1 MSKPSPPNKALRF
14 LRWFCRN
21 DYLEEI
27 EGNLLELYEEQYED
41 SPVKARRQFTWNV
54 LRHFRPSFIRSL
66 KVYQPNSHRA
76 MLRHNLI
83 LTFRNF
89 QRYKSTFL
97 INLIGLSSGLA
108 CALLIFLWVQDELS
122 VDKFHA
128 NDNQLYQILE
138 QREQAGKLVLFRT
151 TAGPTAE
158 ALAADLPEVA
168 YATAVYDP
176 SSSVLSV
183 DNKNITAKGQ
193 FVGNDFFHIFSYDL
207 VQGNAAQVLAE
218 LSSIV
223 ISEELAQ
230 RLFGT
235 TEDVV
240 GKTIERKSDR
250 LYQVSGVFKSTP
262 RNSSMQFDFV
272 LSFVAYQSEHE
283 WARVWENTSPATYVQ
298 LKPEAD
304 LASFNDK
311 IANFVRDKTE
321 GQIIHRTMFAQRYSD
336 VYLYGNYE
344 NGVQAGGR
352 ITYVHL
358 FSGVAIFLL
367 LIACINFMNL
377 STARAS
383 RQMKEIGVKKAV
395 GARRGSLAL
404 RYLSESV
411 SVATISLMLAVLLV
425 GLMLPFFNE
434 ITGKQLTFAFDMN
447 LVLIAIG
454 ITLFTG
460 LIAGS
465 YPALY
470 LSGFDPVV
478 ILKNK
483 LNRSVG
489 EQWTRQG
496 LVVLQFTLS
505 IILITAVWVVYQ
517 QVAFVQNTHLG
528 YDKDNVLYFERL
540 SWEEGNLKA
549 FLGEAEKLPGVTQVS
564 SIGHGMTGH
573 NSGTSGLQWEGRNP
587 NDRTE
592 FEVVRANYG
601 TVELLDIKLNK
612 GRNFSENFS
621 TDTAK
626 IIFNEAAIDYMG
638 LTEPIG
644 QEVELWGED
653 WEIIGVVQDFHFESL
668 HERIK
673 PLFIILAPNN
683 TWDVIAKVKAGQEQE
698 TIERLTKLSQTFYPG
713 YPFDYRFLDQEYQ
726 ALYAAEQRVSTL
738 SKYFASVAILISCL
752 GLFGLAAFTAERR
765 LKEIGIRKALGASAT
780 SIIGLLSSDF
790 TKMVLVAIVIALP
803 VSYFAA
809 QQWLQNFAF
818 HIDLQWWYFAGAGLI
833 ALLIAWFTVGLQTV
847 KAARVNPV
855 ECLRDE

>member
-1 MSKPSPPNKALRF
+1 MEVPPPKYAHRF
-14 LRWFCRN
+14 LRWFCRD

-27 EGNLLELYEEQYED
+27 EGNLLEMYERQYED
-41 SPVKARRQFTWNV
+41 SPEKAQRQYGWNV
-54 LRHFRPSFIRSL
+54 LRHFRPAFIRSF
-66 KVYQPNSHRA
+66 KVYQPNNYRA

-83 LTFRNF
+83 LTFRSF

-108 CALLIFLWVQDELS
+108 CALLIFLWVQDELR

-128 NDNQLYQILE
+128 NNDQLYQILE

-151 TAGPTAE
+151 TAAPTAE
-158 ALAADLPEVA
+158 ALAADLPEVTH
-168 YATAVYDP
+168 ATTVYNS

-183 DNKNITAKGQ
+183 DEKDITAKGQ
-193 FVGNDFFHIFSYDL
+193 FVGNDFFRMFSFDL
-207 VQGNAAQVLAE
+207 VQGDAAQVLTDP
-218 LSSIV
+218 SSIV
-223 ISEELAQ
+223 ISKELAQ

-235 TEDVV
+235 TEEAV
-240 GKTIERKSDR
+240 GKTIERKSDHS
-250 LYQVSGVFKSTP
+250 YQVSGVFRNVP

-272 LSFVAYQSEHE
+272 LPFAGYQREHE
-283 WARVWENTSPATYVQ
+283 WTSEWSRTSPATYVQ
-298 LKPEAD
+298 LKPGAD
-304 LASFNDK
+304 LASFNNK

-321 GQIIHRTMFAQRYSD
+321 GQIFHRTMFAQRYSD
-336 VYLYGNYE
+336 VYLYSNYE
-344 NGVQAGGR
+344 NGEQSGGR
-352 ITYVHL
+352 ITYVRL
-358 FSGVAIFLL
+358 FSWVAVFIL

-395 GARRGSLAL
+395 GARRGSLAS

-411 SVATISLMLAVLLV
+411 SVATISLLLAVLLV
-425 GLMLPFFNE
+425 SLLLPSFNE
-434 ITGKQLTFAFDMN
+434 ITGKQLTFAFDVN
-447 LVLIAIG
+447 LILIAIG

-460 LIAGS
+460 LVAGS

-470 LSGFDPVV
+470 LSGFDPAV

-549 FLGEAEKLPGVTQVS
+549 FLGEAEKIPGVTQIS
-564 SIGHGMTGH
+564 SIGHDMTGH
-573 NSGTSGLQWEGRNP
+573 NSGTTGLQWTGRNP
-587 NDRTE
+587 SDRTE

-601 TVELLDIKLNK
+601 TLELLDIKLK
-612 GRNFSENFS
+612 EGRTFSESFS

-638 LTEPIG
+638 LTDPVGE
-644 QEVELWGED
+644 EVELWGENR
-653 WEIIGVVQDFHFESL
+653 EIIGVVQDFHFESL
-668 HERIK
+668 HENIK
-673 PLFIILAPNN
+673 PLFIILNPNS
-683 TWDVIAKVKAGQEQE
+683 TWNIAAKIEAGQEQE
-698 TIERLTKLSQTFYPG
+698 TIEQLSQLSKKFYPD
-713 YPFDYRFLDQEYQ
+713 YPFDYWFLDQEYQ
-726 ALYAAEQRVSTL
+726 ALYAAEQRVAVL
-738 SKYFASVAILISCL
+738 SKYFAGIAILISCL

-780 SIIGLLSSDF
+780 SIVQLLTSDF
-790 TKMVLVAIVIALP
+790 TKMVLVAITIALP
-803 VSYFAA
+803 ISYFAA
-809 QQWLQNFAF
+809 QRWLQNFAF
-818 HIDLQWWYFAGAGLI
+818 SISLQWWYFVGAGVLV
-833 ALLIAWFTVGLQTV
+833 LLIAWLTVGFQTV
-847 KAARVNPV
+847 KAAQANPV
-855 ECLRDE
+855 ECLQDE